1 MSWDRGARGWS
12 VRAWL
17 TSPHVAKNL
26 DVAGNLFLGALYAG
40 LLEVVNEELV
50 APPAATTRVRR
61 PGGLP
66 VLAKTCIDETG
77 EREGG
82 GWREQSRQR

>member
-66 VLAKTCIDETG
+66 VLAKTCGGYARG
-77 EREGG
+77 EG
-82 GWREQSRQR
+82 